1 MGIVVARDLAIIV
14 LALESIVVG
23 VLLAILVIQVM
34 RLVRLLREEV
44 LPILRST
51 QDTVSTVRG
60 TTDFMADH
68 LVQPVVKASSYAAGA
83 RQAINTLFGRSNG
96 RH

>member
-1 MGIVVARDLAIIV
+1 METARDIAIIV

-23 VLLAILVIQVM
+23 VLLGILVIQVM

-44 LPILRST
+44 MPILRST

-83 RQAINTLFGRSNG
+83 RQAINTLLGRGNG

>member
-1 MGIVVARDLAIIV
+1 MGTARDIAIIV
-14 LALESIVVG
+14 LALESIVIG
-23 VLLAILVIQVM
+23 VLLAILVVQVI
-34 RLVRLLREEV
+34 RLVRMLREEV
-44 LPILRST
+44 MPILRNT

-60 TTDFMADH
+60 TADFMSDH

-83 RQAINTLFGRSNG
+83 REAISVLFGRRNG

>member
-1 MGIVVARDLAIIV
+1 MTLLIARDLSIII
-14 LALESIVVG
+14 LALESIVVL
-23 VLLAILVIQVM
+23 VLLSILVVQVM

-44 LPILRST
+44 MPILKST

-60 TTDFMADH
+60 TADFMGDH

-83 RQAINTLFGRSNG
+83 RQAINVLFGRRNG
-96 RH
+96 S

>member
-1 MGIVVARDLAIIV
+1 MATARDIAIIV

-44 LPILRST
+44 VPILRST

-96 RH
+96 R

>member
-1 MGIVVARDLAIIV
+1 MSIIVWRDLSIILLAIESIFV
-14 LALESIVVG
+14 LA
-23 VLLAILVIQVM
+23 LLAILTVQVM

-44 LPILRST
+44 MPILRST

-60 TTDFMADH
+60 TTDFMSDH

-83 RQAINTLFGRSNG
+83 REAINVLFGRRNG
-96 RH
+96 RQ

>member
-1 MGIVVARDLAIIV
+1 MGIEVARDLAIIV

-34 RLVRLLREEV
+34 RLVRILREEV
-44 LPILRST
+44 MPILRST

>member
-1 MGIVVARDLAIIV
+1 MATARDIAIIV
-14 LALESIVVG
+14 LAFESIVVG

-44 LPILRST
+44 MPILRST

-68 LVQPVVKASSYAAGA
+68 LVQPVVKASSFAAGA
-83 RQAINTLFGRSNG
+83 RQAINTLLGRSNG
-96 RH
+96 LH